1 MNPAYAQIL
10 GASAAD
16 RQDLFV
22 GAGQRLGTAPQ
33 NIEKDFW
40 VCWTLDALFNGPAS
54 EGPRFLFKGGTSL
67 SKGFGLIERF
77 SEDIDITVF
86 REDIGEEASVEALEA
101 MSGKKRQAKL
111 DAIKE
116 ACQKFIGGDLLA
128 QLSETLAETIAPTGV
143 EPGEAKIELD
153 LEDESRQ
160 SLLLWYPTVTTTS
173 DGYIR
178 KAVKIESGAK
188 SALDPHA
195 KYSVVPY
202 LSADVPDIDL
212 SVGNVTIV
220 DAERTFWDKIV
231 ILHGLRR
238 WFDARQ
244 VLRAGGQRVSRHYYD
259 VHQLIAAGTGAAA
272 LANPELGRDCVA
284 HARMFFNSRD
294 LDLAHA
300 EPGSFSL
307 MPAEAMIDDL
317 RRDYAAMSGMIFGE
331 IPAFEA
337 VLDSVAKLEHQ
348 LNGAVELSATGQ
360 M

>member
-1 MNPAYAQIL
+1 MAMNPDYAQIL
-10 GASAAD
+10 TAAAAD
-16 RQDLFV
+16 RRDLFV

-54 EGPRFLFKGGTSL
+54 QGPRLLFKGGTSL

-101 MSGKKRQAKL
+101 MSGNKRKAKL
-111 DAIKE
+111 DAIKS
-116 ACQKFIGGDLLA
+116 ACQVFIGGDLLA
-128 QLSETLAETIAPTGV
+128 QLSATLTNATAAADEGIDARV
-143 EPGEAKIELD
+143 ELD
-153 LEDESRQ
+153 TDDESRQ
-160 SLLLWYPTVTTTS
+160 SLLLWYPTVTDDS

-195 KYSVVPY
+195 RYAVTPY
-202 LSADVPDIDL
+202 LAADLPDIDL
-212 SVGNVTIV
+212 TVGNVTIV
-220 DAERTFWDKIV
+220 NAERTFWDKVV

-238 WFDARQ
+238 WFDARK

-259 VHQLIAAGTGAAA
+259 VYQLLAAGTGAAA
-272 LANPELGRDCVA
+272 LADPDLGRDCVA

-307 MPAEAMIDDL
+307 IPTDAMIADL
-317 RRDYAAMSGMIFGE
+317 RRDYDAMSGMIFGE
-331 IPAFEA
+331 VPPFDA
-337 VLDSVAKLEHQ
+337 VLASVDDLERA
-348 LNGAVELSATGQ
+348 LNGSLS
-360 M
+360 

>member
-1 MNPAYAQIL
+1 MTMNPAYAQIL
-10 GASAAD
+10 KADAAD
-16 RQDLFV
+16 RQDLFI

-54 EGPRFLFKGGTSL
+54 HGPRLLFKGGTSL

-86 REDIGEEASVEALEA
+86 REDLGEEASVEALEV

-111 DAIKE
+111 DAIKS
-116 ACQKFIGGDLLA
+116 ACQTFIGTDLLA
-128 QLSETLAETIAPTGV
+128 QLSATLV
-143 EPGEAKIELD
+143 EAATSAGLELD
-153 LEDESRQ
+153 HVKVELDTDDESLQ
-160 SLLLWYPTVTTTS
+160 SLLLWYPSVTAGS

-195 KYSVVPY
+195 KHTVVPY
-202 LSADVPDIDL
+202 LAENLPDLDL
-212 SVGNVTIV
+212 TVGNVTIV
-220 DAERTFWDKIV
+220 DAERTFWDKVV

-259 VHQLIAAGTGAAA
+259 VYRLMAAGTGAAA

-300 EPGSFSL
+300 EPGSFAL
-307 MPAEAMIDDL
+307 MPADAMISDL
-317 RRDYAAMSGMIFGE
+317 RRDYTAMSGMIFGD
-331 IPAFEA
+331 IPAFDA
-337 VLDSVAKLEHQ
+337 VLASVEELQ
-348 LNGAVELSATGQ
+348 LRLNDADR
-360 M
+360 

>member
-1 MNPAYAQIL
+1 MNPAYAQFL
-10 GASAAD
+10 RAD
-16 RQDLFV
+16 PTDRRDVFI

-54 EGPRFLFKGGTSL
+54 HGPRFLFKGGTSL
-67 SKGFGLIERF
+67 SKGFGLIQRF

-86 REDIGEEASVEALEA
+86 REDIAQDASVEALEE

-116 ACQKFIGGDLLA
+116 ACQAFIGGDLLA
-128 QLSETLAETIAPTGV
+128 QLSETLAGAV
-143 EPGEAKIELD
+143 GEATAGAKVELD
-153 LEDESRQ
+153 PDDESAQ
-160 SLLLWYPTVTTTS
+160 SLLLWYPSVTAES

-178 KAVKIESGAK
+178 KTVKIESGANPLSTLMPATASFRIRRR
-188 SALDPHA
+188 SARPRSDGRQRD
-195 KYSVVPY
+195 YRRRGTY
-202 LSADVPDIDL
+202 
-212 SVGNVTIV
+212 
-220 DAERTFWDKIV
+220 FWDKVV

-259 VHQLIAAGTGAAA
+259 VHQLMIAGTGASAM
-272 LANPELGRDCVA
+272 ANPELGKDCVA

-300 EPGSFSL
+300 EPGSFSVTPT
-307 MPAEAMIDDL
+307 M
-317 RRDYAAMSGMIFGE
+317 R
-331 IPAFEA
+331 
-337 VLDSVAKLEHQ
+337 
-348 LNGAVELSATGQ
+348 
-360 M
+360 

>member
-1 MNPAYAQIL
+1 MNPAYAQFL
-10 GASAAD
+10 AADPTD
-16 RQDLFV
+16 RQDVFI

-40 VCWTLDALFNGPAS
+40 VCWTLDALFNGLAS
-54 EGPRFLFKGGTSL
+54 HGPRFLFKGGTSL
-67 SKGFGLIERF
+67 SKGFGLIQRF

-86 REDIGEEASVEALEA
+86 REDIGQDASVEALEE

-111 DAIKE
+111 DAIKT
-116 ACQKFIGGDLLA
+116 ACQAFIGGDLLA
-128 QLSETLAETIAPTGV
+128 QLSETLVGAV
-143 EPGEAKIELD
+143 GEGMAGAKVELD
-153 LEDESRQ
+153 QDDESAQ
-160 SLLLWYPTVTTTS
+160 SLLLWYPSVTAES

-195 KYSVVPY
+195 RHSVTPY
-202 LSADVPDIDL
+202 LADDL
-212 SVGNVTIV
+212 PALDLTVANVTIV
-220 DAERTFWDKIV
+220 DAERTFWDKVV

-259 VHQLIAAGTGAAA
+259 VHQLMIAGTGASAM
-272 LANPELGRDCVA
+272 ANPELGRDCVA

-300 EPGSFSL
+300 EPGSFSM
-307 MPAEAMIDDL
+307 MPTDAMIADL
-317 RRDYAAMSGMIFGE
+317 RRDYAAMAGMIFGDVPDFDA
-331 IPAFEA
+331 ILATVDTLQRSLNAPA
-337 VLDSVAKLEHQ
+337 
-348 LNGAVELSATGQ
+348 G
-360 M
+360 